1 MIDQKHEEWFAI
13 PFSDTVPKPWA
24 MVIVCAHTP
33 FADLAMLRPQRLIML
48 ALLAVTLLHIEDDL
62 IFIWRRH
69 PLHLG
74 WLLPFQV
81 RYRSRVLGV
90 LDLARSIFFAL
101 LLLFLNTLELDV
113 ERGILNMFVIV
124 LRREKDFPL
133 IVAALSCG
141 RGHEV

>member
-1 MIDQKHEEWFAI
+1 
-13 PFSDTVPKPWA
+13 
-24 MVIVCAHTP
+24 MVIVSAHTP
-33 FADLAMLRPQRLIML
+33 FADLAMLCPQRLIVL
-48 ALLAVTLLHIEDDL
+48 ALLAVTLLQKEDDL

-90 LDLARSIFFAL
+90 LNLARRIFFAL
-101 LLLFLNTLELDV
+101 LLLLLNALELDV

-124 LRREKDFPL
+124 LRGEKDFPL
-133 IVAALSCG
+133 IVAALGSG
-141 RGHEV
+141 RWHEVYPRVVIQQRFVLEEGEPSEVT